1 MALRRILLRAAYIL
15 AGLILALTALAA
27 GVWLYYHPSLASVQ
41 RVTYGQRHGHE
52 LAYDVV
58 QPENPN
64 GLGVALMVSGSWKSG
79 TNSFRPWMTAPCCA
93 EGTPFWRSIMCP
105 NRRRRWRRSSKM

>member
-1 MALRRILLRAAYIL
+1 MVLRRILIRAASIL

-52 LAYDVV
+52 VSYDVV
-58 QPENPN
+58 RPENPN
-64 GLGVALMVSGSWKSG
+64 GLGVALMVSGRWKSG
-79 TNSFRPWMTAPCCA
+79 T
-93 EGTPFWRSIMCP
+93 EGV
-105 NRRRRWRRSSKM
+105 RREFMEAIND